1 MAMTRHRSEWL
12 RWGQI
17 VGKTTSERAMLEV
30 KIHES
35 WRLEAM
41 IILRI
46 PASVERREYRA
57 ELRALGSSAPDR
69 GEAKRGR
76 QSQDTKRG
84 TV

>member
-1 MAMTRHRSEWL
+1 MTRHRSEWL

-17 VGKTTSERAMLEV
+17 VGKTTPGRATLEV

-35 WRLEAM
+35 WGLEAM
-41 IILRI
+41 LILRI
-46 PASVERREYRA
+46 SASAERGENRA
-57 ELRALGSSAPDR
+57 ELRALGRSAPER

-76 QSQDTKRG
+76 QSQDTNRG